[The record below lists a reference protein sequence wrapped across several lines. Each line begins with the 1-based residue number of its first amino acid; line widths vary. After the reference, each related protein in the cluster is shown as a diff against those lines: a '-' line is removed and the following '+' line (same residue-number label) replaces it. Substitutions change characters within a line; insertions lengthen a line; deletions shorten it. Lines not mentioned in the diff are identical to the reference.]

1 MGLRA
6 DAVKL
11 APAAAEAIAALAK
24 SDNKQAKSILRRVET
39 YRGVLLLDMTHGE
52 VVKKQQIPD
61 TLISKHDIKNLY
73 VEDLPAFWRLLY
85 TLTRDGSRRI
95 VTVIEIVDH
104 PTYDNWFPG
113 RGR

>member
-11 APAAAEAIAALAK
+11 SQAAAASVDALTGSNEK
-24 SDNKQAKSILRRVET
+24 EAKSILRRVEA
-39 YRGVLLLDMTHGE
+39 YKALLLADMTHGD
-52 VVKKQQIPD
+52 VVKKDRIPD
-61 TLISKHDIKNLY
+61 GLRTRHDLKNLY

-85 TLTRDGSRRI
+85 TLTRDGPRRI
-95 VTVIEIVDH
+95 VVIVEIVDH
-104 PTYDNWFPG
+104 PTYDKWFPG

>member
-11 APAAAEAIAALAK
+11 APAAAEALDALSS
-24 SDNKQAKSILRRVET
+24 SDSKEAKSILRRVEACK
-39 YRGVLLLDMTHGE
+39 GILLLDMTHGE
-52 VVKKQQIPD
+52 VVKKDRIPD
-61 TLISKHDIKNLY
+61 ALKAKHDIKNLY

-85 TLTRDGSRRI
+85 TLTRDGPKRV
-95 VTVIEIVDH
+95 VTVVEIVDH
-104 PTYDNWFPG
+104 PTYDKWFPG